1 MDEGSAD
8 LVLALQLR
16 DLNRL
21 LSTFKEYDSS
31 STLPDSIVALSAYR
45 DEVASRLCILRDK
58 RMG

>member
-8 LVLALQLR
+8 LVLSLQLR

-21 LSTFKEYDSS
+21 LGTPKEGNSCSVSS
-31 STLPDSIVALSAYR
+31 DSIVALGAYR
-45 DEVASRLCILRDK
+45 DEVANRLRTLRDR

>member
-8 LVLALQLR
+8 LVLSLQLR

-21 LSTFKEYDSS
+21 LDTPDEGNNC
-31 STLPDSIVALSAYR
+31 STLSDSVMALSAYR
-45 DEVASRLCILRDK
+45 DELLNRLWTLRDR